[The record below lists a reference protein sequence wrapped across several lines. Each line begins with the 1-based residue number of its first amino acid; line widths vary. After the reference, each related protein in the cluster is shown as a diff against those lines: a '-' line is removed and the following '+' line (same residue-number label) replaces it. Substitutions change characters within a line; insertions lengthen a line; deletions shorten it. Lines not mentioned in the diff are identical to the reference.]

1 MAFLTSSDKAL
12 WHLALPMI
20 FSNITV
26 PLLGLVDTAVIGHLD
41 SPVYLGGV
49 AVGATATSFLF
60 MLLLFLRMSTTG
72 LTAQAYGA
80 KNPQALARALVQPL
94 LLALGAGALIAL
106 LRTPIIDLALHIV
119 GGSEAVLEQARRFLE
134 IRWLSAPASL
144 ANLVLLGWLLG
155 VQYARAPVILLVV
168 GNILNIVLDVWL
180 VMGLHMNVQGAALA
194 TVIAEYATLLIGLL
208 MVRKILKLRGISGE
222 MLKTAWRGNFRRLLA
237 LNRDIMLRSLLLQLC
252 FGAITVLGARLGS
265 DIIAVNAVLMTLLT
279 FTAYALDGFAYAV
292 EAHSGQAYGARDGS
306 QLLDVWRAACRQSGI
321 VALLFSVVYLLA
333 GEHIIALLTSLTQI
347 QQLAD
352 RYLIWQ
358 VILPLVGVWLERRLA
373 AKSSK
378 TQSMKTKSPALWA
391 AVIMYCFSLRRMANL
406 RKVQRLAQSGVL
418 VVSDRFPQAEISGFY
433 YDGPGIGVERATGK
447 ISMFLAQR
455 ERRLYQQ
462 MAQYRPELIIRL
474 GIDIETAISRKPDHD
489 YAELQDKIGV
499 MSKIGYNGTKILE
512 IDSRAP
518 YSEVLEQ
525 AQKAV
530 SLVAIVSDRRSL
542 T

>member
-49 AVGATATSFLF
+49 
-60 MLLLFLRMSTTG
+60 
-72 LTAQAYGA
+72 AYGA

-279 FTAYALDGFAYAV
+279 FTA
-292 EAHSGQAYGARDGS
+292 
-306 QLLDVWRAACRQSGI
+306 

-358 VILPLVGVWLERRLA
+358 VILPLVGVWCYLLDGMFIGATRAAEMRNSMAVAAAGFALTLLTLPWLGNHGLWLALTVFLALRGLSLA
-373 AKSSK
+373 AI
-378 TQSMKTKSPALWA
+378 W
-391 AVIMYCFSLRRMANL
+391 RRHW
-406 RKVQRLAQSGVL
+406 R
-418 VVSDRFPQAEISGFY
+418 
-433 YDGPGIGVERATGK
+433 
-447 ISMFLAQR
+447 
-455 ERRLYQQ
+455 
-462 MAQYRPELIIRL
+462 
-474 GIDIETAISRKPDHD
+474 
-489 YAELQDKIGV
+489 
-499 MSKIGYNGTKILE
+499 NGTWF
-512 IDSRAP
+512 A
-518 YSEVLEQ
+518 
-525 AQKAV
+525 A
-530 SLVAIVSDRRSL
+530 

>member
-222 MLKTAWRGNFRRLLA
+222 MLKTAWRETSVTCWRL
-237 LNRDIMLRSLLLQLC
+237 
-252 FGAITVLGARLGS
+252 
-265 DIIAVNAVLMTLLT
+265 
-279 FTAYALDGFAYAV
+279 
-292 EAHSGQAYGARDGS
+292 
-306 QLLDVWRAACRQSGI
+306 
-321 VALLFSVVYLLA
+321 
-333 GEHIIALLTSLTQI
+333 
-347 QQLAD
+347 
-352 RYLIWQ
+352 
-358 VILPLVGVWLERRLA
+358 
-373 AKSSK
+373 
-378 TQSMKTKSPALWA
+378 
-391 AVIMYCFSLRRMANL
+391 
-406 RKVQRLAQSGVL
+406 
-418 VVSDRFPQAEISGFY
+418 
-433 YDGPGIGVERATGK
+433 
-447 ISMFLAQR
+447 
-455 ERRLYQQ
+455 
-462 MAQYRPELIIRL
+462 
-474 GIDIETAISRKPDHD
+474 TAISCCARCCCN
-489 YAELQDKIGV
+489 
-499 MSKIGYNGTKILE
+499 S
-512 IDSRAP
+512 
-518 YSEVLEQ
+518 
-525 AQKAV
+525 V
-530 SLVAIVSDRRSL
+530 SARSL
-542 T
+542 YLARDWGVTLSLLTRF